1 MNLYVCSHQ
10 KPWEK
15 ERKALEKFGRNR
27 SYRGKSACSGI
38 AIGKIYYY
46 DRELPFVEYIE
57 STPEVE
63 ISRLQKAILHT
74 GEQLSELIKTA
85 QDIVG
90 SEGADIFTA
99 HLAISKD
106 EGYKRRIIA
115 KIEAE
120 KANAEYAV
128 HRISE
133 DYAVMFESMDDAYM
147 KERGSDMRAVGG
159 RIIDSLMGH
168 VRGAIEL
175 TEPVILLADDLTPGD
190 TIRLDRKNILG
201 FATKLGGMNSHTA
214 ILARALGIPAIV
226 GATLPG
232 PDSHGKRACLDG
244 FTGNLILEPDA
255 YTMQRMREKQIEWR
269 SMKRERFS
277 FKQKGMRYW
286 ANASSLEEVEYAAK
300 CEVDGIGLFRTEF
313 LYMGKNAPPSEE
325 EQYSCYRDAMVA
337 MNGKPVVF
345 RLADLGSDKSEDY
358 LGLKVEANPAMGMRG
373 VRFLLS
379 RPQYMRD
386 QLRALCRAS
395 VCGDL
400 RIMIPMVTSTEEI
413 AAVREWV
420 QRTRRELTLEGIP
433 VAEHIKIGA
442 MIETPAAALTA
453 SELTQYADFFS
464 LGTNDLTQY
473 TLAADRQT
481 VFSDEMDGNTAA
493 WELALSNPRHPA
505 VCKLIEMTAAAAHD
519 ANVPLCVCG
528 EMASDPQLTDFFL
541 RAGIDSLSVSTS
553 LLEDMG

>member
-1 MNLYVCSHQ
+1 MKYPQ
-10 KPWEK
+10 
-15 ERKALEKFGRNR
+15 RNQTFH
-27 SYRGKSACSGI
+27 GKSACSGI

-46 DRELPFVEYIE
+46 DRELPFVEYKE
-57 STPEVE
+57 SDPVSE
-63 ISRLQKAILHT
+63 ITRLTAAILHT

-85 QDIVG
+85 GDIVG

-115 KIEAE
+115 KIENE
-120 KANAEYAV
+120 RANAEFAV
-128 HRISE
+128 HHISE
-133 DYAVMFESMDDAYM
+133 EYAAMFESMDDAYM

-159 RIIDSLMGH
+159 RIIDSLLGT
-168 VRGAIEL
+168 VRGSIEL

-201 FATKLGGMNSHTA
+201 FVTQKGGMNSHTA

-232 PDSHGKRACLDG
+232 ASSHGKRACLDG

-269 SMKRERFS
+269 SMKRQRPS
-277 FKQKGMRYW
+277 RKKSGMHYW
-286 ANASSLEEVEYAAK
+286 ANASSLEEVEYAAGF
-300 CEVDGIGLFRTEF
+300 EVHGIGLFRTEF
-313 LYMGKNAPPSEE
+313 LYMGRNAPPPEE
-325 EQYSCYRDAMVA
+325 EQYSCYKAVMQAMK
-337 MNGKPVVF
+337 GKPVVF
-345 RLADLGSDKSEDY
+345 RLADLGSDKSEAY
-358 LGLKVEANPAMGMRG
+358 LGLKPEANPAMGIRG

-379 RPQYMRD
+379 RPQYIRE

-395 VCGDL
+395 VYGDL
-400 RIMIPMVTSTEEI
+400 RIMVPMVTSPEEMI
-413 AAVREWV
+413 SIRGWV
-420 QRTRRELTLEGIP
+420 DRICRELVTEGFP
-433 VAEHIKIGA
+433 VGEHILIGA
-442 MIETPAAALTA
+442 MIETPAAALCA
-453 SELTQYADFFS
+453 VELTQYADFFS

-481 VFSDEMDGNTAA
+481 VFSDDPENDTAS
-493 WELALSNPRHPA
+493 WESALSNPRHPA

-519 ANVPLCVCG
+519 ASIPLCVCG
-528 EMASDPQLTDFFL
+528 EMAADPQLTEFFRQL
-541 RAGIDSLSVSTS
+541 GIDSLSVSGA
-553 LLEDMG
+553 LFEELG